1 MIVISN
7 SLSLS
12 PTAGNP
18 LNTPVFGWQSLVTV
32 SNVSATSE
40 LAAFPATNVANTST
54 ALRWQAD
61 PGSPAADQHLTVT
74 IAQVDPIDFLAVA
87 VHNFGSDSIPVSVEG
102 STGGSPEWFELV
114 APRMLANDDP
124 VIFRFTP
131 QSLSGIRLRMQPG
144 DADPTAA
151 VMYVGKLLVSPRGT
165 HQDHTPINLAKS
177 VTAPIGISES
187 GHFLGRIIISESRAT
202 TFALKQL
209 TDSFYR
215 NSMQPMVDAMKDT
228 PVFFAWK
235 PTEFPDDVGFVFVT
249 NDPQPSRSF
258 DTRTM
263 AVEFQMM
270 GVALA

>member
-12 PTAGNP
+12 PTAENP
-18 LNTPVFGWQSLVTV
+18 LNTPVFGWESLVTTG
-32 SNVSATSE
+32 NIAATS
-40 LAAFPATNVANTST
+40 AASGFPATNVANHST
-54 ALRWQAD
+54 NLRWRAD
-61 PGSPAADQHLTVT
+61 PGSPPADQYLTITVSE
-74 IAQVDPIDFLAVA
+74 IDPIDYLAVA
-87 VHNFGSDSIPVSVEG
+87 VHNFGTGNIPVSVEG
-102 STGGSPEWFELV
+102 STGGSPEWFDLN
-114 APRMLANDDP
+114 APRMLANDEP

-144 DADPTAA
+144 DADPFAA
-151 VMYVGKLLVSPRGT
+151 VLYVGKLLVSPRGT
-165 HQDHTPINLAKS
+165 HQDHTPINLGKS
-177 VTAPIGISES
+177 VTAPIGVSEA

-202 TFALKQL
+202 TFALRQL
-209 TDSFYR
+209 TDAFYR
-215 NSMQPMVDAMKDT
+215 TSMQPMVDAMKDT

-235 PTEFPDDVGFVFVT
+235 PTEFPDDMGFVFVT

-263 AVEFQMM
+263 SVEFQMM